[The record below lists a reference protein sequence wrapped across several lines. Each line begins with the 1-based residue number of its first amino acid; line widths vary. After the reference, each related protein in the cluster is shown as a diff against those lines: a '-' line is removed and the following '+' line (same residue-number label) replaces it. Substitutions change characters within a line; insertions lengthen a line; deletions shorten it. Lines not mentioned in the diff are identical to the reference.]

1 MGGTEV
7 FAMTHNSAGGD
18 VRSAAHASRVI
29 SPIEVGV
36 IGVGA
41 SHARPCTTWTA
52 MEAYATLISDRT
64 ALRAVRLPLPRGD
77 ARTVADRIITISS
90 PASAMFIVGLGP
102 SDSAAVQRRLADHG
116 GPLVVTE
123 LDVVTAALAA
133 AAMATLRS
141 HGIAPRQGQIVV
153 TDTESAPRL
162 GPILLAAS
170 GRSVTSWHERDAA
183 AYPLCRVVSRNDVL
197 IDLAGTAAPSIAPGR
212 TLTLPA
218 ALFDYG
224 ALVLPGLLSA
234 LCGHREAVL
243 TLDILACC
251 ARALALLTPADRI
264 LPDLNQRLLI
274 PAVARHVART
284 LSERPQPGSHAQH

>member
-1 MGGTEV
+1 MGRAVLT
-7 FAMTHNSAGGD
+7 MTNDSAGE
-18 VRSAAHASRVI
+18 VRSAAQAGRVL

-36 IGVGA
+36 IGVA
-41 SHARPCTTWTA
+41 ATRTQPCPAWTA
-52 MEAYATLISDRT
+52 MEDYAALISERT
-64 ALRAVRLPLPRGD
+64 ALRAVRLPLPAGD
-77 ARTVADRIITISS
+77 ARTVADRIISLCS

-102 SDSAAVQRRLADHG
+102 SDSATVQRRVAGHGG
-116 GPLVVTE
+116 GPLVITE

-133 AAMATLRS
+133 AATATLRG
-141 HGIAPRQGQIVV
+141 HGSAPRPGQIVV
-153 TDTESAPRL
+153 TDTESAPQL
-162 GPILLAAS
+162 GPIVLAAW

-197 IDLAGTAAPSIAPGR
+197 IDLAGTAAPNIAPGR

-218 ALFDYG
+218 APFDYG

-234 LCGHREAVL
+234 LCEQREAVL

-274 PAVARHVART
+274 PAVGRHVART
-284 LSERPQPGSHAQH
+284 LSERTQRGSHAQH